1 MRRFAE
7 NPRISQRPPCFS
19 SHCKG
24 PTAFPVQ
31 GASQAIRGPI
41 DGIDLSKM
49 EKRSTLLVRHAI
61 PEAGRRL
68 ASGEEE
74 VVAFGVVREPIEPG
88 ELVALCRTRL
98 TAGKTPHTVRFESE
112 IPKSSIGNID
122 KRALAERLDL

>member
-1 MRRFAE
+1 
-7 NPRISQRPPCFS
+7 
-19 SHCKG
+19 
-24 PTAFPVQ
+24 
-31 GASQAIRGPI
+31 
-41 DGIDLSKM
+41 LSKM